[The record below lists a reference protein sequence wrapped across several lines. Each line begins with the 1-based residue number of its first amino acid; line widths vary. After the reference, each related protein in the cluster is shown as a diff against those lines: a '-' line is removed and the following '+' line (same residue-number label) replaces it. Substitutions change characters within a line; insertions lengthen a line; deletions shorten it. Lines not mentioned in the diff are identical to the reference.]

1 MKIKY
6 TPNINWRDNP
16 PKIQADNNYIS
27 FSGNDWNDYSI
38 GKTTLN
44 VLIVLNGIPSPVKA
58 GIKLLIEG
66 SYYTAKKLDELCNA
80 GWDGFFPIPDINYI
94 SLPTDINFYKTL
106 ITHLSHQEM
115 EGVLEKLKDV
125 GYLKYIK
132 EDDSI
137 AGLIDSPTFTDSLL
151 RDTGSNKAY
160 QDGWR
165 LFLGEESQIRD
176 FQLNIL
182 SHDNKKKTIPFKF
195 ESNLLPYD
203 INVLIGSN
211 GIGKS
216 YCLKS
221 LVEYW
226 LKTGIGHKEILDESG
241 HKPFDVRP
249 NINNLILISYSPF
262 EEFNLTATKK
272 EVDVSDESGYR
283 YFGFR
288 QMRENGSIGISRDL
302 PKIDAS
308 NSLIDAIFEDEKFK
322 GEDWWI
328 NKFDAAELALKN
340 ALKFDYLAIKTD
352 MNKADDILKSFSEAI
367 NGETYIKLDSKL
379 AAIYDKDELKSI
391 CQLHDGIQFIK
402 DGAIKNL
409 SSGQRLFSYIVINVV
424 GAIREHSL
432 VVIDEPELFLHPT
445 LEIEFISLLKT
456 VLKPFKSKAILAT
469 HSVSVVREVPS
480 NCVHIFRDEG
490 QGLEI
495 VAPPFETFGGGVQ
508 RISSYVFGDKSVS
521 KPFDAWLKEQIN
533 SKSDSEVLI
542 EKLGEEVNEQLIMK
556 ILRLGRISGG
566 S

>member
-6 TPNINWRDNP
+6 TPNISWRENP
-16 PKIQADNNYIS
+16 PKFPKENNYIS
-27 FSGNDWNDYSI
+27 FSGNDWDDYAI

-44 VLIVLNGIPSPVKA
+44 VLVVLNGVPSPVSA
-58 GIKLLIEG
+58 GIKLLIEDC
-66 SYYTAKKLDELCNA
+66 SYTTQKLDELCKA
-80 GWDGFFPIPDINYI
+80 GWDGFFPIPKLNYT
-94 SLPTDINFYKTL
+94 SLPTDIDFYKIL
-106 ITHLSHQEM
+106 ISHLNPQEM
-115 EGVLEKLKDV
+115 EEVLEKLKDV

-132 EDDSI
+132 KDVTVER
-137 AGLIDSPTFTDSLL
+137 LIDTPIFTNSLL

-165 LFLGEESQIRD
+165 LFQGVESQIRD

-182 SHDNKKKTIPFKF
+182 SHGEEKKSIPFKF

-226 LKTGIGHKEILDESG
+226 LKTGMGHKDVLEESG
-241 HKPFDVRP
+241 HIPFDVRP
-249 NINNLILISYSPF
+249 NINNLILVSYSPF
-262 EEFNLTATKK
+262 EEFNLTTTKK
-272 EVDVSDESGYR
+272 EVDKSDESGYR

-288 QMRENGSIGISRDL
+288 HKREDGSIGISRDL
-302 PKIDAS
+302 PKVDAS
-308 NSLIDAIFEDEKFK
+308 NSLVDAIFEDEKLK
-322 GEDWWI
+322 DESWWV
-328 NKFDAAELALKN
+328 NKFSSIESALKQ
-340 ALKFDYLAIKTD
+340 ALDFDYLAIKID
-352 MNKADDILKSFSEAI
+352 RNKAGKIL
-367 NGETYIKLDSKL
+367 NGFPTNISHEDYLPLNNELASKFEL
-379 AAIYDKDELKSI
+379 NELKEV
-391 CQLHDGIQFIK
+391 CLLNEGVQFIK
-402 DGAIKNL
+402 DGRVKSL
-409 SSGQRLFSYIVINVV
+409 SSGQRLFSYIAINVV

-445 LEIEFISLLKT
+445 LEIEFIALLKT

-495 VAPPFETFGGGVQ
+495 VSPPFETFGGGVQ
-508 RISSYVFGDKSVS
+508 RISSYVFGDKSS
-521 KPFDAWLKEQIN
+521 DKPFDEWLKGQIN
-533 SKSDSEVLI
+533 SKADSEILI
-542 EKLGEEVNEQLIMK
+542 RKLGDEINEQLIMK
-556 ILRLGRISGG
+556 IQRLGRLSDG